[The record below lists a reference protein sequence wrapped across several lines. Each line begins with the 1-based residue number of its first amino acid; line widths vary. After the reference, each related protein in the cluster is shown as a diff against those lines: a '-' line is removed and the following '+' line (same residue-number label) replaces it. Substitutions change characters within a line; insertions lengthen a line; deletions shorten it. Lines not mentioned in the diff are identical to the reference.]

1 MKVQE
6 VLNSKLIILNIR
18 KPLTVRGFFYERKN
32 MTDYTKLN
40 NRIVRQAWEV
50 SNLLLT
56 EEMKTRLFENK
67 IRRAAE
73 MIRAREPVVYH
84 QVED

>member
-1 MKVQE
+1 
-6 VLNSKLIILNIR
+6 
-18 KPLTVRGFFYERKN
+18 

-40 NRIVRQAWEV
+40 NRVVRQAWEV

-56 EEMKTRLFENK
+56 EEMKTKLFENK